1 MGLHI
6 DKGKEGERLACEYL
20 AKRGFEIRM
29 CNWRSGHYE
38 IDVIATLDDIIHFIE
53 VKTRHSLDFG
63 FPEESVTK
71 RKFHNMTTAA
81 MLFLS
86 PYALVPKIQY
96 DILSVLRLP
105 GKPVEFLLIED
116 VFF

>member
-1 MGLHI
+1 
-6 DKGKEGERLACEYL
+6 
-20 AKRGFEIRM
+20 
-29 CNWRSGHYE
+29 
-38 IDVIATLDDIIHFIE
+38 
-53 VKTRHSLDFG
+53 
-63 FPEESVTK
+63 
-71 RKFHNMTTAA
+71 